1 MAANSGKKT
10 SGKKRLTKEERAR
23 KKRNRIILISI
34 EVFVLCL
41 MLIALYVVVLY
52 GKINHETINEDQIVI
67 NDGLMEETQE
77 GTDEGLDVDKNDI
90 TQNAG
95 LGGHMS
101 GYRNIALFGV
111 DARDKSLGKGNR
123 TDTIIVASINEETKV
138 VKLVSVYRDT
148 YLNLGNDTYNKAN
161 GAYAKGGP
169 LQAINMLN
177 MNLDLNITDY
187 ITVGWAGVADTIDAL
202 GGVDIEVDSAEL
214 PHLNNYQVETSKS
227 LGKSYKRVTTTG
239 MQTLDG
245 IQAVSYCRIRYTAG
259 DDFKRAERQREV
271 IQAILDK
278 AKGSSVTTLNTAAN
292 TIFEEISTSLTLGE
306 ILELL
311 KDVASYSIGE
321 TGGFPAEEYRATGT
335 VGAKGSCVMTT
346 NMVDDVLKLHQ
357 FLFGDVGTYTP
368 SSQVESIGAKIKSD
382 TGK

>member
-278 AKGSSVTTLNTAAN
+278 AKGSGVTTLNTAAN